1 MDPVQRLT
9 CAELLEHPYM
19 DYSRDIFERG
29 ADAEQKRKEIGEKR
43 LQKNGPRNKLAP
55 FPFGNL
61 PSILTIQPTSPG
73 PTKSTYQIKAKSKF
87 DHLPNI

>member
-55 FPFGNL
+55 VRR
-61 PSILTIQPTSPG
+61 
-73 PTKSTYQIKAKSKF
+73 KK
-87 DHLPNI
+87 H